1 MTPFGSTSVQWV
13 GALATCT
20 AVAVALFGPALRN
33 WWRRPRLTL
42 QHEPGT
48 LMGDELIFAEESDR
62 SNILVVTLVVTN
74 HGRGQADG
82 VEAILDA
89 RQRFGPIPADDED
102 AEIPMMELP
111 VVLRGALRFELS
123 RPGVSQIDIPP
134 RSSRTLQFAMLGSDR
149 RIREELEKGD
159 ESASSAEHPVNGL
172 FTVLPA
178 EYSDRY
184 IAMPRDAEIGVEV
197 QLQAR
202 NARPTAWRARVKAW
216 EWSMNESDDGPLAG
230 VSLEWLQTLRRVRSG
245 TLPTPR
251 RARLQRNLPW
261 ERFRHWRFQQ
271 ELTRIQEDANSE

>member
-1 MTPFGSTSVQWV
+1 
-13 GALATCT
+13 
-20 AVAVALFGPALRN
+20 
-33 WWRRPRLTL
+33 
-42 QHEPGT
+42 
-48 LMGDELIFAEESDR
+48 MGDELIFAEEGDR
-62 SNILVVTLVVTN
+62 ANVLVVTN

-89 RQRFGPIPADDED
+89 RQRFGPVTADEEGT
-102 AEIPMMELP
+102 EIPMMELP

-123 RPGVSQIDIPP
+123 RPGSPQIDIPP

-159 ESASSAEHPVNGL
+159 ESAPSAGHPVNGL

-184 IAMPRDAEIGVEV
+184 IAMPSDAEIGLEV

-202 NARPTAWRARVKAW
+202 NARPTAWRAGVKAW
-216 EWSMNESDDGPLAG
+216 EWSMSDVDDGPLAG
-230 VSLEWLQTLRRVRSG
+230 VSLEWLETLRRVRLG
-245 TLPTPR
+245 TLPTPL
-251 RARLQRNLPW
+251 RARLKRNLPW

-271 ELTRIQEDANSE
+271 ELERIQGEATDNE